1 MEQASAKKAEAA
13 REPVDPALSR
23 FGVRQAFD
31 LIDLLS
37 SFGVAG
43 AAREAVIEEIRA
55 YASGAVAGA
64 EAPRLAHG
72 QVLVAHVEHGPDG
85 PVVAAL
91 ETHGVT
97 TKNPATHA
105 RKASKKH

>member
-1 MEQASAKKAEAA
+1 MVIPADLPALVAPVAWMLGTWEGWGMHANPAAPGQEASAE
-13 REPVDPALSR
+13 VPADSP
-23 FGVRQAFD
+23 
-31 LIDLLS
+31 
-37 SFGVAG
+37 
-43 AAREAVIEEIRA
+43 VIEEIRA
-55 YASGAVAGA
+55 YASGAVVGA

>member
-1 MEQASAKKAEAA
+1 MVIPADLPALVAPVAWMLGTWEGWGMHAQPAAPGQDASAEA
-13 REPVDPALSR
+13 PVDSP
-23 FGVRQAFD
+23 
-31 LIDLLS
+31 
-37 SFGVAG
+37 
-43 AAREAVIEEIRA
+43 VIEEIRA
-55 YASGAVAGA
+55 YAPGAVVGS

-72 QVLVAHVEHGPDG
+72 QVLVVHVEHSPDG